1 MKRSVSNLKRAIL
14 LWRKNAKVR
23 LMARMA
29 YPGNFFILTISVIA
43 HMVLNIVFMNVIF
56 NFVSDFS
63 GWTYREALVIIAG
76 YMIID
81 GINWALF
88 ANLTGI
94 TRNIVNGDM
103 DFVLVKPLDT
113 QLYVS
118 IYRADP
124 EDWSRVVLG
133 VAVLIYAIAGLNLS
147 GWALSINLLLYS
159 ALLLSGIV
167 IFYSINLIIKS
178 ISFWTIQGWGLQP
191 ITEAILYGSR
201 FPTGIFTHKFVR
213 IFFYTALPI
222 AFLASVPAEFLV
234 KLPDFYL
241 LGASF
246 LIAIVFFYVSRKFF
260 YFALSHYAS
269 ASS

>member
-14 LWRKNAKVR
+14 LWRKNAQVR

-29 YPGNFFILTISVIA
+29 YPGNFFILTASVIA

-56 NFVSDFS
+56 NFVSYFS

-88 ANLTGI
+88 ASLTGI

-103 DFVLVKPLDT
+103 DFALVKPIDT

-124 EDWSRVVLG
+124 VDWSRVVLG
-133 VAVLIYAIAGLNLS
+133 VAVLIYAIAGLNIS
-147 GWALSINLLLYS
+147 GWALFMKLLLYS
-159 ALLLSGIV
+159 VLLLCGIV

-178 ISFWTIQGWGLQP
+178 ISFWTIQGWGLQAV
-191 ITEAILYGSR
+191 TESILYASR
-201 FPTGIFTHKFVR
+201 FPTAIFAHKFVR
-213 IFFYTALPI
+213 IIFYTVLPI
-222 AFLASVPAEFLV
+222 AFLATVPAEFLA
-234 KLPDFYL
+234 KTPSPYL
-241 LGASF
+241 LSGSLAVTV
-246 LIAIVFFYVSRKFF
+246 VFFYVSRKFF
-260 YFALSHYAS
+260 YFALSRYAS
-269 ASS
+269 A